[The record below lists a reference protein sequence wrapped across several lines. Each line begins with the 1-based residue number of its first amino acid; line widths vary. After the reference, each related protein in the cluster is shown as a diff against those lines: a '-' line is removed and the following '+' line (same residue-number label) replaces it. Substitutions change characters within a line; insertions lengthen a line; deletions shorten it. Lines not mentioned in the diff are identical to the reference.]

1 MRQFLAACAALAL
14 IPVAGGVQAA
24 IAGAPSAANHEVANA
39 PTLKSVSVVP
49 SAGRAEIVIGV
60 DASVEVDDFALE
72 SPYRVVIDLKGA
84 SLTMSPR
91 YDRVA
96 RGGVTNVRA
105 AQFKPNVVRV
115 VIELDAAHSYDVA
128 RKDGEV
134 RVTVSGG
141 ATNFSAWHSSPELA
155 ARATSRNNASDPA
168 APAVTRPVAMASP
181 AVSAPAST
189 TATTYA
195 PAPRPV
201 TTRPAENRAA
211 VEAPSY
217 PSVTPDANITSDD
230 SPSGSAG
237 SDAPKFKLSSA
248 TAQSDQPRI
257 TVTYQDAD
265 IRDVIAAFA
274 AFSGRTIVVGKDVSG
289 TVTAEIKNQPWDV
302 ALRAILQGQG
312 LAAAEDAISG
322 IITVDSYKNIAS
334 KQASEPLVT
343 QLVAINYASAASLV
357 PTLTNLLARDCT
369 PGGVPEAQQN
379 MRTSCFS
386 RGAVAADTATNTLL
400 ITETPSRLAD
410 LLSYVKNLDIR
421 TPQVAIKAKIIFVNR
436 TDIEELGLSYD
447 LGTGNDQFF
456 SQLVQRMDPTT
467 AKPVDTN
474 GDGVPD
480 AFGGGTPVNGDRVLL
495 GGNALAAIAN
505 ANARVVNPALRLVF
519 SAALGKFQL
528 TSFLDALQ
536 EVRLADLQ
544 AEPSI
549 VTLDNRKAEILV
561 GQEIPIRVLDL
572 GTQGGQQ
579 GGGAQ
584 GNNNIPRATV
594 QLKEVGIILS
604 VTPHIT
610 NNRQILLKLH
620 AENSDAQ
627 LASSDVGFIF
637 GKQRADNQLLVG
649 DGETAVIGGLT
660 VTQVTSSKSG
670 IPLLVDLPIIGRL
683 FGTTR
688 TSEQKRDL
696 LILVT
701 PHIIDEGERTL
712 SPRPVPPSANRR

>member
-1 MRQFLAACAALAL
+1 MKQFLAIAAALAVVGPAEARL
-14 IPVAGGVQAA
+14 VGPAGALSAA
-24 IAGAPSAANHEVANA
+24 REAAPSASVR
-39 PTLKSVSVVP
+39 SVSVVP
-49 SAGRAEIVIGV
+49 TSGRAQVIIGV
-60 DASVEVDDFALE
+60 DKSVEVKDFTLGG
-72 SPYRVVIDLKGA
+72 PYRVVVDLQGA
-84 SLTMSPR
+84 TLNMGAR
-91 YDRVA
+91 YDRLA
-96 RGGVTNVRA
+96 RGGVTNIRA
-105 AQFKPNVVRV
+105 AQYKPNIVRV
-115 VIELDAAHSYDVA
+115 VIEMDAPHPYELSRA
-128 RKDGEV
+128 DGEV
-134 RVTVSGG
+134 RVAINGGTASFAAWYSSGKQSER
-141 ATNFSAWHSSPELA
+141 APSTTSSNTTSSAPAQS
-155 ARATSRNNASDPA
+155 A
-168 APAVTRPVAMASP
+168 APADYSK
-181 AVSAPAST
+181 SAPASDKYN
-189 TATTYA
+189 YA
-195 PAPRPV
+195 SPES
-201 TTRPAENRAA
+201 T
-211 VEAPSY
+211 
-217 PSVTPDANITSDD
+217 TPDANIS
-230 SPSGSAG
+230 G
-237 SDAPKFKLSSA
+237 SDAASSGQSFRLTSPSA
-248 TAQSDQPRI
+248 VSDQPRI

-274 AFSGRTIVVGKDVSG
+274 AFSGRTIVVGKDVQG

-312 LAAAEDAISG
+312 LAAAEDGTTG
-322 IITVDSYKNIAS
+322 IITVDSYRNIAA
-334 KQASEPLVT
+334 KQSAEPLTT
-343 QLVAINYASAASLV
+343 QMVAVNYASAASLV
-357 PTLTNLLARDCT
+357 TTLSSLLSKDCT

-379 MRTSCFS
+379 MRTSCVA
-386 RGAVAADTATNTLL
+386 RGGVSADTATNTLV
-400 ITETPSRLAD
+400 ITETPSRMGD
-410 LLSYVKNLDIR
+410 LVSYVKNLDIR

-447 LGTGNDQFF
+447 LGTGSDQFF
-456 SQLVQRMDPTT
+456 SQLAPRIDPSTM
-467 AKPVDTN
+467 KPVDTN

-480 AFGGGTPVNGDRVLL
+480 AFGGGTPINGDRILL
-495 GGNALAAIAN
+495 GSNALSAIAN

-528 TSFLDALQ
+528 TTFLDALQ

-561 GQEIPIRVLDL
+561 GQEIPIRVLDAS
-572 GTQGGQQ
+572 TQGQQVSGQQ
-579 GGGAQ
+579 GGL
-584 GNNNIPRATV
+584 NVPRATV

-610 NNRQILLKLH
+610 NNRQILLRMH

-670 IPLLVDLPIIGRL
+670 IPLLVDLPVIGRL
-683 FGTTR
+683 FGVTR

-701 PHIIDEGERTL
+701 PHIIDEGERSLT
-712 SPRPVPPSANRR
+712 RPPAPGNK

>member
-1 MRQFLAACAALAL
+1 MKLFFAIAALTF
-14 IPVAGGVQAA
+14 
-24 IAGAPSAANHEVANA
+24 GANSANVR
-39 PTLKSVSVVP
+39 TVSVVP
-49 SAGRAEIVIGV
+49 TSGRAEVVIGV
-60 DASVEVDDFALE
+60 DASVEVDDFLLE
-72 SPYRVVIDLKGA
+72 SPYRIVVDLKGA
-84 SLTMSPR
+84 TLDMAPR
-91 YDRVA
+91 YDKHQ
-96 RGGVTNVRA
+96 RGGVTNIRA

-115 VIELDAAHSYDVA
+115 VIEMDAAHPYEVSRA
-128 RKDGEV
+128 DGEV
-134 RVTVSGG
+134 RVDVQGG
-141 ATNFSAWHSSPELA
+141 AAQFDAWSSSA
-155 ARATSRNNASDPA
+155 A
-168 APAVTRPVAMASP
+168 APARAVTQTTAKREPVSTNSEP
-181 AVSAPAST
+181 GAVSATVPDPAPEPVANAST
-189 TATTYA
+189 
-195 PAPRPV
+195 
-201 TTRPAENRAA
+201 
-211 VEAPSY
+211 
-217 PSVTPDANITSDD
+217 TPDANITSN
-230 SPSGSAG
+230 SPAG
-237 SDAPKFKLSSA
+237 AGLGRLLPSTMVSE
-248 TAQSDQPRI
+248 QPRI

-274 AFSGRTIVVGKDVSG
+274 AFSGRTIVVGKDVQG
-289 TVTAEIKNQPWDV
+289 TITAEIKNQPWDV

-312 LAAAEDAISG
+312 LAAAEDALTG
-322 IITVDSYKNIAS
+322 IITVDSYKNIAA
-334 KQASEPLVT
+334 KQSTEPVVT
-343 QLVAINYASAASLV
+343 QLIAVNYASAASLV
-357 PTLTNLLARDCT
+357 PTLTGLLAKDCT
-369 PGGVPEAQQN
+369 PGGVPEARQN
-379 MRTSCFS
+379 AQTSCFS

-400 ITETPSRLAD
+400 ITETPSRMSD
-410 LLSYVKNLDIR
+410 LLGYVKSLDVR

-447 LGTGNDQFF
+447 LGTGSDQFF
-456 SQLVQRMDPTT
+456 SQLVQRVDPTT
-467 AKPVDTN
+467 TKPVDTN

-480 AFGGGTPVNGDRVLL
+480 AFGGGSPINGDRVLI
-495 GGNALAAIAN
+495 GGNALSAIAN
-505 ANARVVNPALRLVF
+505 ANARVVNPALKLVF

-536 EVRLADLQ
+536 EVQLADLQ

-561 GQEIPIRVLDL
+561 GQEIPIRVLDAS
-572 GTQGGQQ
+572 TQGVQPGVT
-579 GGGAQ
+579 
-584 GNNNIPRATV
+584 GNQVPRATV

-670 IPLLVDLPIIGRL
+670 IPLLVDLPLIGRL
-683 FGTTR
+683 FGVTR

-701 PHIIDEGERTL
+701 PHIIDDGDRTL
-712 SPRPVPPSANRR
+712 SRAPASDRP

>member
-1 MRQFLAACAALAL
+1 MRRFLAACAALAL
-14 IPVAGGVQAA
+14 IPAAGSLQAA
-24 IAGAPSAANHEVANA
+24 AIGAGSPAAGYETLNA
-39 PTLKSVSVVP
+39 PAVRSVSVVP
-49 SAGRAEIVIGV
+49 GAGKAEIVIGI
-60 DASVEVDDFALE
+60 DASVDVDDFALE
-72 SPYRVVIDLKGA
+72 SPYRVVVDLKGA
-84 SLTMSPR
+84 VLGMNPR
-91 YDRVA
+91 YDRLA

-115 VIELDAAHSYDVA
+115 VIELDAAHSYEVV

-134 RVTVSGG
+134 RVTVDGG
-141 ATNFSAWHSSPELA
+141 AASFAAWYSSPELA
-155 ARATSRNNASDPA
+155 SRYTSGQKSA
-168 APAVTRPVAMASP
+168 APAEKTQVVADAPRTVPAEPVAP
-181 AVSAPAST
+181 AQSYKSMPVSD
-189 TATTYA
+189 
-195 PAPRPV
+195 V
-201 TTRPAENRAA
+201 G
-211 VEAPSY
+211 Y
-217 PSVTPDANITSDD
+217 PSVTPSADITREGPDDAV
-230 SPSGSAG
+230 SPVST
-237 SDAPKFKLSSA
+237 APLRMSSA
-248 TAQSDQPRI
+248 AVLSDQPRI

-274 AFSGRTIVVGKDVSG
+274 GFSGRTIVVGKDVQG
-289 TVTAEIKNQPWDV
+289 TITAEIKNQPWDV

-312 LAAAEDAISG
+312 LAAAEDPLSG

-334 KQASEPLVT
+334 KQASEPLIT
-343 QLVAINYASAASLV
+343 QMIAINYAKASSLV
-357 PTLTNLLARDCT
+357 QTIGGLLARDCT
-369 PGGVPEAQQN
+369 PGSVPQASQNAQ
-379 MRTSCFS
+379 TSCYA

-400 ITETPSRLAD
+400 ITETASRMPD
-410 LLSYVKNLDIR
+410 LLAYVKNLDIR

-447 LGTGNDQFF
+447 FGTGNDQFF
-456 SQLVQRMDPTT
+456 SQLVQRIDPATM
-467 AKPVDTN
+467 KPVDTN

-480 AFGGGTPVNGDRVLL
+480 SFGGGTAFSGDRVLL

-505 ANARVVNPALRLVF
+505 ANARVVNPALKLVF

-549 VTLDNRKAEILV
+549 VTLDNRRAEILV
-561 GQEIPIRVLDL
+561 GQEIPIRVLDV
-572 GTQGGQQ
+572 GTQGGQA
-579 GGGAQ
+579 GGAQ
-584 GNNNIPRATV
+584 GASNVPRATV

-610 NNRQILLKLH
+610 NNRQILLQLH

-637 GKQRADNQLLVG
+637 GKQRADNQLLVA

-670 IPLLVDLPIIGRL
+670 IPFLVDLPLIGRL

-701 PHIIDEGERTL
+701 PHIIDEGERQL
-712 SPRPVPPSANRR
+712 APRVFPPTSAPRR

>member
-14 IPVAGGVQAA
+14 IPAAGSLQAA
-24 IAGAPSAANHEVANA
+24 AIGAGRMAAGYETPNA
-39 PTLKSVSVVP
+39 PAVRSVSVVP
-49 SAGRAEIVIGV
+49 ASGKAEIVIGV
-60 DASVEVDDFALE
+60 DASVDVDDFALE
-72 SPYRVVIDLKGA
+72 SPHRVVVDLKGA
-84 SLTMSPR
+84 VLGMSPR
-91 YDRVA
+91 YDRQA

-115 VIELDAAHSYDVA
+115 VIEMDASHSYEVS
-128 RKDGEV
+128 RSGNEV
-134 RVTVSGG
+134 RVSVSGG
-141 ATNFSAWHSSPELA
+141 AANFASWYSDESRKPAA
-155 ARATSRNNASDPA
+155 ARATE
-168 APAVTRPVAMASP
+168 PAVTPKSEVVARQSEPDYTSVSP
-181 AVSAPAST
+181 SADITSNDAD
-189 TATTYA
+189 A
-195 PAPRPV
+195 
-201 TTRPAENRAA
+201 AEDD
-211 VEAPSY
+211 VEAAPLKMSK
-217 PSVTPDANITSDD
+217 A
-230 SPSGSAG
+230 SAV
-237 SDAPKFKLSSA
+237 
-248 TAQSDQPRI
+248 SDQPRI

-274 AFSGRTIVVGKDVSG
+274 AFSGRTIVVGKDVQG

-334 KQASEPLVT
+334 KQASEPLIT
-343 QLVAINYASAASLV
+343 QMVAVNYAKAASLV
-357 PTLTNLLARDCT
+357 QTLGGLLSRDCT
-369 PGGVPEAQQN
+369 PGSVPQASQNAQ
-379 MRTSCFS
+379 TSCYA

-400 ITETPSRLAD
+400 ITETATRMPD
-410 LLSYVKNLDIR
+410 LLAYVKNLDVR

-456 SQLVQRMDPTT
+456 SQLVQRIDPTT

-480 AFGGGTPVNGDRVLL
+480 ALGGGIPVTGDRVLL
-495 GGNALAAIAN
+495 GGNALSAIAN
-505 ANARVVNPALRLVF
+505 ANARVVNPALKLVF

-549 VTLDNRKAEILV
+549 VTLDNRRAEILV

-572 GTQGGQQ
+572 GTQGQQ

-584 GNNNIPRATV
+584 ANNIPRATV

-610 NNRQILLKLH
+610 NNRQVLLNLH

-670 IPLLVDLPIIGRL
+670 IPLLVDLPLIGRL

-701 PHIIDEGERTL
+701 PHIIDEGERLLNT
-712 SPRPVPPSANRR
+712 RAVVPPVSTPRR

>member
-14 IPVAGGVQAA
+14 VPVAGTLQAA
-24 IAGAPSAANHEVANA
+24 GVRVENAAAANVAPAA
-39 PTLKSVSVVP
+39 PAIKAVSVV
-49 SAGRAEIVIGV
+49 SAAGRAEIVIGV
-60 DASVEVDDFALE
+60 DPSVEVDDFALE
-72 SPYRVVIDLKGA
+72 SPYRVVVDLKGA
-84 SLTMSPR
+84 TLGAAPR

-105 AQFKPNVVRV
+105 AMFKPNVVRV
-115 VIELDAAHSYDVA
+115 VIEMDAAHPYELV

-134 RVTVSGG
+134 HVVVAGG
-141 ATNFSAWHSSPELA
+141 STEFAAWHSSPDA
-155 ARATSRNNASDPA
+155 AGQMSA
-168 APAVTRPVAMASP
+168 APAKSA
-181 AVSAPAST
+181 APANDYAKPVDT
-189 TATTYA
+189 KVAATKAPEVKA
-195 PAPRPV
+195 PAPKDEPV
-201 TTRPAENRAA
+201 EQY
-211 VEAPSY
+211 S
-217 PSVTPDANITSDD
+217 SVTPDANITQRDAADRARSDRAD
-230 SPSGSAG
+230 AQNSFHLSP
-237 SDAPKFKLSSA
+237 A
-248 TAQSDQPRI
+248 TVASDQPRI

-274 AFSGRTIVVGKDVSG
+274 TFSGRTIVVGKDVAGSI
-289 TVTAEIKNQPWDV
+289 TAEIKNQPWDV

-334 KQASEPLVT
+334 KQASEPLIT
-343 QLVAINYASAASLV
+343 QLVAVNYAHASSLV
-357 PTLTNLLARDCT
+357 PTLTSLLSRDCS
-369 PGGVPEAQQN
+369 GSSNQQGQQN
-379 MRTSCFS
+379 AQTACIA
-386 RGAVAADTATNTLL
+386 RGGVAADTATNTLV
-400 ITETPSRLAD
+400 ITETPSRMAD
-410 LLSYVKNLDIR
+410 LLSYVKNLDVR

-456 SQLVQRMDPTT
+456 SGLVQRIDPSTNQ
-467 AKPVDTN
+467 PVDSN

-480 AFGGGTPVNGDRVLL
+480 SFGGGTPFAGDRVLL

-505 ANARVVNPALRLVF
+505 ANSRVVNPALKLVF

-549 VTLDNRKAEILV
+549 VTLDNRQAEILV
-561 GQEIPIRVLDL
+561 GQEIPIRVLDV
-572 GTQGGQQ
+572 GTQQQQ
-579 GGGAQ
+579 GAGAT
-584 GNNNIPRATV
+584 NIPRATV
-594 QLKEVGIILS
+594 QLKEVGIILT

-670 IPLLVDLPIIGRL
+670 IPLLVDLPIVGKL

-688 TSEQKRDL
+688 KSEEKRDL

-712 SPRPVPPSANRR
+712 TARANAAATALRK